1 MNIFLAYASP
11 DKATAESVAFSLR
24 GRGHNVFLD
33 RDDLPSGG
41 SYDQQIER
49 AIKGCDIFVFLISP
63 DSVAEG
69 RYTLAELA
77 FARKKWLHPDGRV
90 LPIMARKTPLE
101 QVPPY
106 LKAVTILEPAGN
118 IAAETGAAVDAMF
131 NRSALGSYFT
141 SALLVGAAVI
151 TPVIVS
157 FLQSFILFPFYPF
170 LKWSFVASVV
180 VAIVWYAVM
189 HVQYAIG
196 LPGRITAGTR
206 SAVDKMRKSWKRP
219 VALLAACAVAGLL
232 AYFLLLPRPI
242 PCSEE
247 RNMRSPTSDIETT
260 IVFANKGK
268 QTIRLY
274 WLDSSG
280 KRVFYPPSL
289 GPNDV
294 ASQTTYVS
302 HAWLVADNKGVC
314 KAIYIATR
322 QKLEVDVSD

>member
-1 MNIFLAYASP
+1 MKIFLAYASP

-24 GRGHNVFLD
+24 GRGHKVFLD
-33 RDDLPSGG
+33 RDDLPPGG
-41 SYDQQIER
+41 SFDQQIER

-77 FARKKWLHPDGRV
+77 FARKKWLHPDGCV
-90 LPIMARKTPLE
+90 LPIMTRKTPLE

-131 NRSALGSYFT
+131 DRSDRRT
-141 SALLVGAAVI
+141 
-151 TPVIVS
+151 
-157 FLQSFILFPFYPF
+157 
-170 LKWSFVASVV
+170 
-180 VAIVWYAVM
+180 
-189 HVQYAIG
+189 
-196 LPGRITAGTR
+196 TAGTR
-206 SAVDKMRKSWKRP
+206 AAVDKMRKSWKRL

-232 AYFLLLPRPI
+232 AYFLFSPRPI

-260 IVFANKGK
+260 IVFVNKGK
-268 QTIRLY
+268 ETIRLY

-294 ASQTTYVS
+294 ASQTTYVN
-302 HAWLVADNKGVC
+302 HAWIVADNKEAC
-314 KAIYIATR
+314 KAIYVATR